1 MKQTFG
7 DRLLRLLILVLVTAP
22 FIAVWLL
29 YYHDLTTTF
38 FYYRAN
44 LAVYAAFVAVY
55 LYLSTVYDGY
65 SIEISKITEIV
76 YSQILSAFIAD
87 VLMYILFI
95 YLFKDF
101 SNPLPLLAAFAVQA
115 VLIIF
120 WAFVANKYIT
130 KRYPAR
136 KTLVIYD
143 ARRGIENDIMK
154 SAISLKF
161 RVEKVVSISEYH
173 EKHDE
178 LLSGCNAVFLSG
190 IHSADKTEILKYC
203 VMHKINVFL
212 LPKVGDILVTGAK
225 PVHILHLPIL
235 EVKGYDPSI
244 EYLIIKRLFD
254 IVVSLLFLIVFSP
267 FWLIIAICIKLEDHG
282 PVLYKQTRLTKNGRY
297 FKVIKFRSMRVDA
310 ECDGVARLSTGTSD
324 MRVTRTGRILR
335 MLHLDEVPQFIN
347 ILKGEMS
354 FIGPRPERPEIAAE
368 YEEHIPEFEL
378 RLQTKAGLTGLA
390 QVYGK
395 YNTSPYDKLVL
406 DLMYIAKHGILED
419 MRILLATIKIIF
431 IPESSEGIA
440 EGKITAE

>member
-1 MKQTFG
+1 MKQ
-7 DRLLRLLILVLVTAP
+7 
-22 FIAVWLL
+22 L
-29 YYHDLTTTF
+29 YQT
-38 FYYRAN
+38 
-44 LAVYAAFVAVY
+44 
-55 LYLSTVYDGY
+55 
-65 SIEISKITEIV
+65 
-76 YSQILSAFIAD
+76 
-87 VLMYILFI
+87 
-95 YLFKDF
+95 
-101 SNPLPLLAAFAVQA
+101 
-115 VLIIF
+115 
-120 WAFVANKYIT
+120 
-130 KRYPAR
+130 
-136 KTLVIYD
+136 
-143 ARRGIENDIMK
+143 
-154 SAISLKF
+154 
-161 RVEKVVSISEYH
+161 
-173 EKHDE
+173 
-178 LLSGCNAVFLSG
+178 
-190 IHSADKTEILKYC
+190 
-203 VMHKINVFL
+203 VFL
-212 LPKVGDILVTGAK
+212 LSDIQYSD
-225 PVHILHLPIL
+225 HILHLPIL

-254 IVVSLLFLIVFSP
+254 IVVSLLFLILFSP
-267 FWLIIAICIKLEDHG
+267 FWLIIAVCIKLEDQG

-310 ECDGVARLSTGTSD
+310 EGDGVARLSTGTSD

-395 YNTSPYDKLVL
+395 YNTSPCDKLVL
-406 DLMYIAKHGILED
+406 DLMYIAKPGILED